1 MVILRGGFQ
10 QGLFS
15 FYIRGVY
22 MALYEKEECFMTN
35 FIKELAKDLA
45 ISMVSTIGLL
55 TAIVLWTEGLEAIA
69 EKGAKKVFSKKEES

>member
-1 MVILRGGFQ
+1 
-10 QGLFS
+10 
-15 FYIRGVY
+15 
-22 MALYEKEECFMTN
+22 MTN

-45 ISMVSTIGLL
+45 ISTVSTIGFL